1 LQIRPIVHTEEAHNI
16 NLDHVKAE
24 ETIIYSESAL
34 GNGLFKGINDLVYVK
49 PESFNSA
56 NNKNVAIEIEKINAL
71 FVKQGKGYILIGPGR
86 WGSTDP
92 WLGIPVK
99 WPQISAARIIIESG
113 LKNYRIDPSQGT
125 HFFQNLTSFRVGY
138 FTINPYINE
147 GYYDVEFLNRL
158 NAVYEDNFI
167 RHVRFDNPLE
177 IMIDGKKHRG
187 VILKPT

>member
-1 LQIRPIVHTEEAHNI
+1 LYILRRHITIV
-16 NLDHVKAE
+16 
-24 ETIIYSESAL
+24 YSESAL
-34 GNGLFKGINDLVYVK
+34 GNGVFRGISDLVYVK
-49 PESFNSA
+49 PESFNAS
-56 NNKNVAIEIEKINAL
+56 NNKNVAVEIEKINTL
-71 FVKQGKGYILIGPGR
+71 FVKQGKGYVLIGPGR

-147 GYYDVEFLNRL
+147 GYYNVGFLNSL
-158 NAVYEDNFI
+158 DPVYEDNYI
-167 RHVRFDNPLE
+167 RHVRFNDSLE
-177 IMIDGKKHRG
+177 IMIDGRNHKG
-187 VILKPT
+187 VILKPG